1 MMEFRPNSQHLPVT
15 RAAVLQLAAGALERL
30 GLPPKSYA
38 SRARVPLRWLDCDP
52 EALIP
57 IARVHRLFEEAGR
70 DVDGFG
76 AIAGE
81 VPVEAS
87 GRFGRVVRGGLTV
100 LDALERSLAF
110 APDLGRVHAARLI
123 RDPKT
128 GGFWFARLPS
138 KLVDG
143 FAPQDELLV
152 LRFMIRIAQLAT
164 GPDWKP
170 EALRFCSVEEA
181 TRALESVPAFRGV
194 RAETGA
200 SSCGVLF
207 PREALGLLLPEMDC
221 GALDDLDRWQD
232 EGPAGSLV
240 ASLRQLLLSALR
252 ANQTVGIFSV
262 AESVGVH
269 PRTMQ
274 RRLARDGVSY
284 RDVLDQAR
292 YVRARELINRDRDV
306 SLTEIAYEL
315 GYSDLAAF
323 SRAFR
328 RWSGEPPSALRLRL
342 ELVN

>member
-1 MMEFRPNSQHLPVT
+1 MMEFRPAPQRLPVT

-38 SRARVPLRWLDCDP
+38 SRAGVPLRWLDCDP

-57 IARVHRLFEEAGR
+57 IARVNRLFEEAGR

-76 AIAGE
+76 AIAAD
-81 VPVEAS
+81 VPVEAA

-100 LDALERSLAF
+100 LDCLERSLAF
-110 APDLGRVHAARLI
+110 APDLGREHGSRLI

-128 GGFWFARLPS
+128 GGVWFARLPS
-138 KLVDG
+138 KLIDG
-143 FAPQDELLV
+143 YAPQDELLTV
-152 LRFMIRIAQLAT
+152 RFTIQIVQLAA
-164 GPDWKP
+164 GPDWRP
-170 EALRFCSVEEA
+170 EALRFRSVEEA

-194 RAETGA
+194 SAETGA

-207 PREALGLLLPEMDC
+207 SRETLGLLLPEMDC
-221 GALDDLDRWQD
+221 GAVDDLESWQD
-232 EGPAGSLV
+232 EGPAGSLAV
-240 ASLRQLLLSALR
+240 SLRQVLLSHLR
-252 ANQTVGIFSV
+252 ANQTVSISSV
-262 AESVGVH
+262 AESVVVH

-274 RRLARDGVSY
+274 RMLAREGVSY

-292 YVRARELINRDRDV
+292 YVRARELIIRHRDV

-315 GYSDLAAF
+315 GYGDLAAF

-328 RWSGEPPSALRLRL
+328 RWSGAPPSELRLRL
-342 ELVN
+342 DMDS